1 MKILEF
7 IDSKNF
13 KNEIR
18 WDDEYCDT
26 IKLNINIINNLDT
39 QSYGHVSRLNRK
51 YLPSITV
58 PYMPSAT
65 GKTDK
70 NDLENNFGWV
80 IQLAWTDEVND
91 KIMT

>member
-1 MKILEF
+1 
-7 IDSKNF
+7 
-13 KNEIR
+13 
-18 WDDEYCDT
+18 
-26 IKLNINIINNLDT
+26 
-39 QSYGHVSRLNRK
+39 
-51 YLPSITV
+51 
-58 PYMPSAT
+58 MPSAT